1 MPYITTRLPL
11 PKTTKAMIL
20 HLLLNK
26 GEVSE
31 QDFKINSFRSR
42 LSDLIIKH
50 DLPIRHRVVKFKNRF
65 KRSSQYREHYLLK
78 RDFPRA
84 IKLYNQINRA

>member
-1 MPYITTRLPL
+1 MHTTHRLPL

-50 DLPIRHRVVKFKNRF
+50 ELPIRHRVVKFTNRF
-65 KRSSQYREHYLLK
+65 KRQSQFREHYLLK
-78 RDFPRA
+78 KIFHRQSNC
-84 IKLYNQINRA
+84 ITK